1 MAGGIWQ
8 VAGGIWEVAG
18 GIWEVA
24 GEFGRWPW
32 QLASVTAGGLTL
44 LRKPCNRDGLGS
56 VTHCSELSQWIAEP
70 LLT

>member
-32 QLASVTAGGLTL
+32 QLASVTAAALSAL
-44 LRKPCNRDGLGS
+44 EIRAALRSL
-56 VTHCSELSQWIAEP
+56 
-70 LLT
+70 

>member
-32 QLASVTAGGLTL
+32 ELASVTV
-44 LRKPCNRDGLGS
+44 GLGLRE
-56 VTHCSELSQWIAEP
+56 CA
-70 LLT
+70 

>member
-32 QLASVTAGGLTL
+32 QLASVTVWQPAA
-44 LRKPCNRDGLGS
+44 KWVPKY
-56 VTHCSELSQWIAEP
+56 
-70 LLT
+70 

>member
-32 QLASVTAGGLTL
+32 QLASVPTSLHGARIWTEDMKLMHCYRYLPAPGRAGPG
-44 LRKPCNRDGLGS
+44 P
-56 VTHCSELSQWIAEP
+56 
-70 LLT
+70 